1 VIIWND
7 YKYGENIFQQKEVK
21 TKRWQMQELKTLIL
35 YMILNDFAPKDI
47 RDKLAVCC
55 KDNIKYLRDNQKREI
70 FDKLITKVKNEL
82 PKKDE
87 IDKSLYTQNR
97 HIDIYS
103 NEIEYIKALNS
114 VELQQIAFVLL
125 VYCKWLH
132 NLEWFNMSKAD
143 IYKEAK
149 LTNVNSKKQHQLL
162 SELLNLGYLDS
173 KVVKLNKNQRRNT
186 KDAKLQMWKLNYI
199 KKADVDDEV
208 VLTISNYNDFVYRY
222 LNYVYG
228 GYFECKEC
236 GGIFKQNKYNNR
248 KYCKD
253 CLKYQPIE
261 TKIIICVDC
270 GIEMNI
276 DARNNTKTRC
286 NDCQKIKSKELMKKR
301 VQKHR
306 NKDVM

>member
-1 VIIWND
+1 MIIWND

-35 YMILNDFAPKDI
+35 YMILNDFAPKYI

-87 IDKSLYTQNR
+87 IDKSLYIQDR
-97 HIDIYS
+97 SIDIYS

-149 LTNVNSKKQHQLL
+149 LTNVNSKKQQQLL

-199 KKADVDDEV
+199 KNANVEDNV
-208 VLTISNYNDFVYRY
+208 VLTINDYINFVYRY
-222 LNYVYG
+222 LNFVYG

-236 GGIFKQNKYNNR
+236 GGIFKQNKKNNR
-248 KYCKD
+248 QYCNN
-253 CLKYQPIE
+253 CIKYQPIE
-261 TKIIICVDC
+261 TKVIICKDC
-270 GIEMNI
+270 GKKVEVKAWDMKTIRCANCQRIKNLDVKREYW
-276 DARNNTKTRC
+276 RNHK
-286 NDCQKIKSKELMKKR
+286 
-301 VQKHR
+301 
-306 NKDVM
+306 